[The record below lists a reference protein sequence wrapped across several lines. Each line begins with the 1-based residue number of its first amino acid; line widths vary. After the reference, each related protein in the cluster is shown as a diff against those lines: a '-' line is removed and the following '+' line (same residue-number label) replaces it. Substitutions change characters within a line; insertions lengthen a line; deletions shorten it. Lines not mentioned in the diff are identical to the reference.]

1 MKLKKI
7 ASLALAGIIAVSMLT
22 ACDTTS
28 NNQPNVPNQ
37 PEEPTASDVVSAVE
51 AGIKS
56 WNSDLEIDV
65 KSSNNMDAA
74 IEKVFDY
81 NTNWKTLNTV
91 IDGSLKYV
99 FGLNDWGTVKATGYK
114 FNDPS
119 FITNNDMVNFLN
131 NKSASDELATGDTVW
146 SYAIVEVTKASGDAN
161 VAAGNVIGE
170 ALQNLQNTV
179 DVQNIGSVANK
190 YTHMNVDYTM
200 YVTSEDA
207 VMANNSTVTY
217 VIAVLKAD
225 YSAVV

>member
-7 ASLALAGIIAVSMLT
+7 ASLMLAGIMAVSMLT

-37 PEEPTASDVVSAVE
+37 PEEPTTSNVVSAVE

-56 WNSDLEIDV
+56 WNSDLEITV
-65 KSSNNMDAA
+65 ESSGNMDTF
-74 IEKVFDY
+74 IEKVFDL
-81 NTNWKTLNTV
+81 NTDEKTLNTT
-91 IDGSLKYV
+91 IDKTLKYV
-99 FGLNDWGTVKATGYK
+99 FNLNDWGTVKAAGHK
-114 FNDPS
+114 FVNPS
-119 FITNNDMVNFLN
+119 FVTNPNMVDFLN
-131 NKSASDELATGDTVW
+131 NNETVDELAAGDTVW

-179 DVQNIGSVANK
+179 DVQNVNNVADK
-190 YTHMNVDYTM
+190 YDHMNVGYTM

>member
-7 ASLALAGIIAVSMLT
+7 ASLALAGIMAVSMLT

-74 IEKVFDY
+74 IEKVFDLD
-81 NTNWKTLNTV
+81 TDDKTLNGW
-91 IDGSLKYV
+91 IDGTLKYV
-99 FGLNDWGTVKATGYK
+99 FSVNKWGTVKADGYK
-114 FNDPS
+114 FIDPS
-119 FITNNDMVNFLN
+119 FITNDNMVNFLN
-131 NKSASDELATGDTVW
+131 NKSTSDELAAGDTVW

-179 DVQNIGSVANK
+179 AVQNVTNVADK
-190 YTHMNVDYTM
+190 YDHMNVGYTM

>member
-7 ASLALAGIIAVSMLT
+7 ASLMLAGVMAVSMLT

-81 NTNWKTLNTV
+81 NTDYKTLNDT
-91 IDGSLKYV
+91 IAGTLKYV
-99 FGLNDWGTVKATGYK
+99 FNLNGWGTVKAAGHK
-114 FNDPS
+114 FVNPS
-119 FITNNDMVNFLN
+119 FVTNPNVVDFLN
-131 NKSASDELATGDTVW
+131 NNNTLDELAAGDTVW

-179 DVQNIGSVANK
+179 DVQNVQNVHNK
-190 YTHMNVDYTM
+190 YDHMNVSYTM
-200 YVTSEDA
+200 YVTNEDA